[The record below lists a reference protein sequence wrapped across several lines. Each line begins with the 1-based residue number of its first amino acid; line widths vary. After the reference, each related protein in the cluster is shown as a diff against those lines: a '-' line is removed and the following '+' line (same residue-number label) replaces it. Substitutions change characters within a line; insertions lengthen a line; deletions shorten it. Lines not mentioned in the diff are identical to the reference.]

1 MIRLPQSLK
10 EIDKLKVKEYTEIR
24 DNLVTGDLVFCS
36 GKYWISGVIRYFS
49 GSMFSHVGIIYRDV
63 YLNRVMILEA
73 EIIYGVRLAPLSK
86 YMKDYHGNRKPY
98 KGRMLLAKMRKPI
111 SEEEMKK
118 VISYGMDELTRP
130 YDNWEIF
137 RILLRVLFRKG
148 RKERNRSY
156 ICSELVSDAFKQI
169 GIKFK
174 ANNTYISPDEIAK
187 DINVEFIERIL

>member
-1 MIRLPQSLK
+1 
-10 EIDKLKVKEYTEIR
+10 
-24 DNLVTGDLVFCS
+24 
-36 GKYWISGVIRYFS
+36 
-49 GSMFSHVGIIYRDV
+49 
-63 YLNRVMILEA
+63 
-73 EIIYGVRLAPLSK
+73 
-86 YMKDYHGNRKPY
+86 
-98 KGRMLLAKMRKPI
+98 MRKPI
-111 SEEEMKK
+111 LEEEMKK

-156 ICSELVSDAFKQI
+156 ICSELVSDAFKQV